1 MQIHYGLD
9 KLPSFKNAVLTIGTY
24 DGVHFGHQQIIKRLN
39 DIAQE
44 IDGESILLT
53 FDPHPRLVLHPN
65 DDKLKQI
72 STIDEKEELL
82 KTFGLNHLVIAE
94 FSKDFASMEASEYV
108 DKILIQNFHPTKIV
122 IGYDH
127 HFGKDRK
134 GNIDL
139 LRQLSTK
146 YNYEVEEISAQTL
159 DEIKV
164 SSTKVRNFL
173 LDGNIKE
180 ANKLLAH
187 PFLIKGKVV
196 HGDKIGRVLGF
207 PTANIE
213 ISNPHKL
220 IPASGVYAVKIKIQ
234 HQFYKGALSIGYRE
248 TVFDNSKLTIEV
260 FVLDFDSDLYNQ
272 SLDIVFVDYLR
283 PQIKYENWDLL
294 KVQIEKDV
302 VAVRNAILLL

>member
-65 DDKLKQI
+65 DDKLKLI

-82 KTFGLNHLVIAE
+82 ETFGLNHLVIAE

-187 PFLIKGKVV
+187 PFLIKGKVI

-283 PQIKYENWDLL
+283 PQIK
-294 KVQIEKDV
+294 
-302 VAVRNAILLL
+302 